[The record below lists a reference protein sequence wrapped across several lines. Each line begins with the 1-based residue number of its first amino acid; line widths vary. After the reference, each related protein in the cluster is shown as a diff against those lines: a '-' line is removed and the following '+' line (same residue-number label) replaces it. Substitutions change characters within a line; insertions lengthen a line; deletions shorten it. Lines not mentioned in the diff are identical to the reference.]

1 MPSTFLLW
9 VPLAIIAL
17 GCAGPW
23 VTRCWQR
30 QGNVPCMRRHILWL
44 CNTWPRHREGTKS
57 ELGQLRATQLPA
69 PNASAPLSCFLGLS
83 NCKIKQKKRVNLQS
97 GWQGP

>member
-1 MPSTFLLW
+1 MLSTSLLW
-9 VPLAIIAL
+9 VPLVQHHGAL
-17 GCAGPW
+17 RHKVLSPAWGD
-23 VTRCWQR
+23 TRCGSAVLVSSARRGQR
-30 QGNVPCMRRHILWL
+30 V
-44 CNTWPRHREGTKS
+44 S
-57 ELGQLRATQLPA
+57 LGSAGATQLPA